1 MDRIVLDSPVG
12 RMALEC
18 EGEALTALYLPHR
31 LAEPVGAETPLLS
44 RGRAELEE
52 YFQGKRRVFDLPLAP
67 KGTPFQQRV
76 WQELAKVPWGT
87 VVTYGELAVR
97 VGSPKA
103 CRAVARQSQQ
113 SPAHFPPLPP
123 GGGGKRQP
131 HRLRRWAGCEA
142 MAVTIGGCV
151 MKKLLS
157 AADAYI
163 AEMNWKDL
171 ALVKLC
177 LCAMGMLLG
186 LAAPKKA
193 RKWVAL
199 GADWSFW
206 PPMCP

>member
-103 CRAVARQSQQ
+103 CRAVGQAN
-113 SPAHFPPLPP
+113 HNNPLPIFLP
-123 GGGGKRQP
+123 CHRVVGANGSLTGYAGGLERKKWLLQHEGVDVSRFTLPKR
-131 HRLRRWAGCEA
+131 G
-142 MAVTIGGCV
+142 T
-151 MKKLLS
+151 
-157 AADAYI
+157 
-163 AEMNWKDL
+163 
-171 ALVKLC
+171 AL
-177 LCAMGMLLG
+177 
-186 LAAPKKA
+186 
-193 RKWVAL
+193 
-199 GADWSFW
+199 
-206 PPMCP
+206 